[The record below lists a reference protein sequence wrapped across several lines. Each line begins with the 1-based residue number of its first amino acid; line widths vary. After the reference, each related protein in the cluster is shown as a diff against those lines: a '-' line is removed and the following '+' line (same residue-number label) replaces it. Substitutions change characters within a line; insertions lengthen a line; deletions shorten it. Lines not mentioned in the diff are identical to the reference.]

1 MDHIVETSDGPIA
14 VPSPDHRWTV
24 LFFITEPGIGE
35 VLPEL
40 AGCTTGLCSVRDASA
55 RFARA
60 DARVLGVSAHTPDH
74 LSVFA
79 KERNLG
85 YPLVGDGQLTLGRAV
100 GAPEVRVG
108 DRILFSRSAAIL
120 DRSGDVRALLHPIPD
135 PSQHAALVLD
145 ELDRLTG

>member
-1 MDHIVETSDGPIA
+1 M
-14 VPSPDHRWTV
+14 
-24 LFFITEPGIGE
+24 FFITEPGIGE

-40 AGCTTGLCSVRDASA
+40 AGCTTGLCSVRDAAA

-60 DARVLGVSAHTPDH
+60 DARVLGVSAHAPDH
-74 LSVFA
+74 LSAFA

-85 YPLVGDGQLTLGRAV
+85 YPLVGDSQLTLGRAV
-100 GAPEVRVG
+100 GAPEVRVC

-120 DRSGDVRALLHPIPD
+120 DRSGQVRALLHPIPD